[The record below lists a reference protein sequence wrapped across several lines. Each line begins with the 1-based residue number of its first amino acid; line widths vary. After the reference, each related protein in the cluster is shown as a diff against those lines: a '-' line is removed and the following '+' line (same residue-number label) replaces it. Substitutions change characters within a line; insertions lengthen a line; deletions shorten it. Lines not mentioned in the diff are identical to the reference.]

1 MKFKELTFQNQQAER
16 IYKDYIG
23 RVKHSIKT
31 LNSVNQNETLLEI
44 NSHIYEALQ
53 PSPTNEI
60 DNLLDVLQK
69 LGNPEHFLKELVAEK
84 KLQEAARSFNPLRIL
99 KALILNFG
107 NGFSYI
113 VFFILYVLLAG
124 FIFMVYSKIVN
135 PEQTGFFY
143 TDATSWLLG
152 ISQNSNEHEK
162 ELLGNWFIPV
172 IILLTIF
179 FYVLITLLLRFK
191 KKFLK
196 KKFK

>member
-1 MKFKELTFQNQQAER
+1 MKFKELTFKDQHAER

-23 RVKHSIKT
+23 RVRNSIKT
-31 LNSVNQNETLLEI
+31 LNSDNQNETLLEI

-53 PSPTNEI
+53 ASAANEKE
-60 DNLLDVLQK
+60 NLSDVLQK
-69 LGNPEHFLKELVAEK
+69 LGSPEQFLKELVAEK
-84 KLQEAARSFNPLRIL
+84 KLEEAASSFNPLKIL

-124 FIFMVYSKIVN
+124 FIFMIYSKITN

-143 TDATSWLLG
+143 TDATSWVLG
-152 ISQNSNEHEK
+152 ISQNSDQHEK

-172 IILLTIF
+172 MILLTIF
-179 FYVLITLLLRFK
+179 FYVVITLLLRFK
-191 KKFLK
+191 KRFFK
-196 KKFK
+196 K